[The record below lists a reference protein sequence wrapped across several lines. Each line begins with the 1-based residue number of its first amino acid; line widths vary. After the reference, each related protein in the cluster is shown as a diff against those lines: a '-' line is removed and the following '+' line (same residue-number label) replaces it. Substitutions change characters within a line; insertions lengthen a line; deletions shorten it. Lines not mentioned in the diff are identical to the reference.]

1 MGISARMAI
10 GSMISYW
17 FRDHH
22 SLLIMKGSNKHGVS
36 NNFRPHFWGGGS
48 KHFGPMGGG
57 GQILFTHLLRPYLGL
72 TIQ

>member
-36 NNFRPHFWGGGS
+36 NNFRPHFWGGGQNILDLL
-48 KHFGPMGGG
+48 GG